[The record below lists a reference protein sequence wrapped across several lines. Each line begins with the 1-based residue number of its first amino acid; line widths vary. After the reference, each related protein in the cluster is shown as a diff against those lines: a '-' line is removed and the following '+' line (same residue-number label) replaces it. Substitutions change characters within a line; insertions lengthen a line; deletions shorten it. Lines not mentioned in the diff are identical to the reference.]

1 MITGR
6 KAEGTA
12 IFTYTRDALRL
23 NSPQALTALTRAMA
37 IVLDE
42 LPDDARAVALQ
53 AIVFVL
59 KDRGMGDA
67 A

>member
-6 KAEGTA
+6 KAEGAA
-12 IFTYTRDALRL
+12 IVTYTRDALQL

-37 IVLDE
+37 IVLNE
-42 LPDDARAVALQ
+42 LPDEARAIAVE
-53 AIVFVL
+53 AIIVML